1 MTTLTELNEL
11 KQQVNELEQQVK
23 ESSEKLQKLYFS
35 VEYAD
40 DEIQHYVNSMVDH
53 ISQMEYFKALV
64 TLEIFTARNKI
75 RLKDLAVG
83 TKVEDAEPFKIETT
97 YLRTDWLF
105 KNKERKDRLWIDIK
119 EQEVVGIYYD
129 YKYID

>member
-11 KQQVNELEQQVK
+11 KQEIKELEQRVK
-23 ESSEKLQKLYFS
+23 ESSEKLQKLYSS

-53 ISQMEYFKALV
+53 ISQMECFKVLV

-83 TKVEDAEPFKIETT
+83 TKVEDTEPFKIEIT

>member
-40 DEIQHYVNSMVDH
+40 YEIQHYVKSMADH
-53 ISQMEYFKALV
+53 ISQIECFKALV

-83 TKVEDAEPFKIETT
+83 TKVEDTEPFKIETT